1 MKQFVYPIILYF
13 NEETNCYTVAFDD
26 LDIYTEG
33 DTVEEAFLKAKE
45 FLEAYFECVVEFDE
59 TPEEA
64 STYLATAKKN
74 EGNIIL
80 LVNATLK

>member
-45 FLEAYFECVVEFDE
+45 FFGSLF
-59 TPEEA
+59 
-64 STYLATAKKN
+64 
-74 EGNIIL
+74 
-80 LVNATLK
+80 